1 MHTTIPTDQ
10 MTKAQSRA
18 ARVAGDENDSCS
30 AHLSSDRQPPAI
42 ANDHRDLFERDVI
55 PHTSY
60 LLGHAQALT
69 KQRQDAEDLVQD
81 TLIKA
86 YTSFKTFRVGS
97 NMKSWLYRILMNTW
111 VDRYRQTQRRPTLQ
125 LSGDLADPQLNTHA
139 ALIYGATQSAETDAL
154 SSVPSRAEDLL
165 STLPQD
171 LRETVYFAD
180 IEGYRNTEI
189 ALKLGIPVGTV
200 GSRLHR
206 GRALLRRL
214 LLDECA

>member
-1 MHTTIPTDQ
+1 M
-10 MTKAQSRA
+10 
-18 ARVAGDENDSCS
+18 
-30 AHLSSDRQPPAI
+30 
-42 ANDHRDLFERDVI
+42 I